1 MMNIVVLDA
10 HPMNP
15 GDLSWEPMNELGS
28 ISAYPRTREADV
40 QARSKDADI
49 LVINKIK
56 ITEELL
62 CSLPRLKFICVTAT
76 GYNVVDMAAA
86 VRHGVVVSNVPSYST
101 VSVAQSVFAHL
112 LNVVNR
118 VDAYAVQNR
127 QGRWSESPD
136 FTYLNLPCT
145 ELCGK
150 LMGIVGYGNIGQ
162 AVATIAQAFGM
173 KVWVYT
179 SKPAASL
186 PEGIEKKTLDELF
199 TSCDVVSLHCPQ
211 TSETAGMVN
220 RIRLAAMK
228 PSAILINTA
237 RGGLIDEVAVAEAL
251 RAGRL
256 HAFCADVLSEEPPH
270 KDNPLLNLPNSYIT
284 PHIAWATRE
293 ARERLMFVCVE
304 NVAAFIKGRPINVV
318 S

>member
-28 ISAYPRTREADV
+28 VSVYPRTREADV

-112 LNVVNR
+112 LNV
-118 VDAYAVQNR
+118 
-127 QGRWSESPD
+127 
-136 FTYLNLPCT
+136 
-145 ELCGK
+145 
-150 LMGIVGYGNIGQ
+150 Q

-199 TSCDVVSLHCPQ
+199 ASCDVVSLHCPQ

-256 HAFCADVLSEEPPH
+256 HVFCADVLSEEPPH